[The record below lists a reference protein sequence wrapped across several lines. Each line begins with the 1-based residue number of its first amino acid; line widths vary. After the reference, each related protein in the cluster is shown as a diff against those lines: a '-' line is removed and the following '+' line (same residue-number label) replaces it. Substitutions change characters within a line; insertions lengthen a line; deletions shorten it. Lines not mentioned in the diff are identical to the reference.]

1 MPKISLMKELR
12 PKQEKPP
19 MTKFQSYMCCL
30 AYGFLFMIIFVFVI
44 GGIHPLPG
52 EYLIFQS
59 IDECEALIPE
69 DQSGVKIERY
79 ATPDADKDLKGLPY
93 ERFFG
98 MQFESDEMEYQIFAY
113 EFETAAE
120 SVEYFQ
126 KITGKKDDMLTNFSA
141 MSSWGTYRLVVID
154 GQRAYCVYTTPGQV
168 EKLTQ
173 NLKEIFSVNIS

>member
-1 MPKISLMKELR
+1 
-12 PKQEKPP
+12 
-19 MTKFQSYMCCL
+19 MCCL

-113 EFETAAE
+113 EFENIE
-120 SVEYFQ
+120 SALKYFENA
-126 KITGKKDDMLTNFSA
+126 TGKKYSLEEDQAFLEQRDYQIFSA
-141 MSSWGTYRLVVID
+141 SSGMTSSRIVVLSEN
-154 GQRAYCVYTTPGQV
+154 RAYQLRAPKRYIDEIHAVLKDTFSQQV
-168 EKLTQ
+168 AKLR
-173 NLKEIFSVNIS
+173 